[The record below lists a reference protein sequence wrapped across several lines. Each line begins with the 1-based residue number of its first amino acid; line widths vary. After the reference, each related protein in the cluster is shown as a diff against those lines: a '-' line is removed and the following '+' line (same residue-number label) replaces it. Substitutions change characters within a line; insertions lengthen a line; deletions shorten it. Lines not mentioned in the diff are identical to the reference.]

1 MPICHWQSIQTIVWI
16 LLITHLKFIFHLS
29 FSEAALMAKRTK
41 KVGIT
46 GKYGTRYEMHGKIRE
61 VIAKPG
67 TAPPWGR
74 LWRRWRSR
82 STRSTPAPF
91 VARTRWRGW
100 PLASGSECFFYAFCL
115 HILICRCSDKNCLIQ
130 VAGRAY
136 TYTTTAAASIRWTF
150 FFRSFHQVNIFFQSF
165 HQVNNFFLFKSF
177 LFILATAL
185 CVPVPEQGSWHKIT
199 LRWF

>member
-29 FSEAALMAKRTK
+29 FSEAAFKMAKRTK

-74 LWRRWRSR
+74 LCRIWRSR

-100 PLASGSECFFYAFCL
+100 PLASGSECFFLRFL
-115 HILICRCSDKNCLIQ
+115 SSHLNLQ
-130 VAGRAY
+130 VQRQELPDPGGY

-150 FFRSFHQVNIFFQSF
+150 FFKASIRWIIFFSSNHSF
-165 HQVNNFFLFKSF
+165 SSSQQHSVCQYLNRGAGTRL
-177 LFILATAL
+177 L
-185 CVPVPEQGSWHKIT
+185 
-199 LRWF
+199 

>member
-29 FSEAALMAKRTK
+29 FSEAAFKMAKRTK

-74 LWRRWRSR
+74 LCRIWRSR

-100 PLASGSECFFYAFCL
+100 PLASGSECFFTLFVFTF
-115 HILICRCSDKNCLIQ
+115 KF
-130 VAGRAY
+130 AGAATR
-136 TYTTTAAASIRWTF
+136 TAWSRWLVVPTLTPLPPLP
-150 FFRSFHQVNIFFQSF
+150 SGEHFFQSF

>member
-29 FSEAALMAKRTK
+29 FSEAAFKMAKRTK

-46 GKYGTRYEMHGKIRE
+46 GKYGTRLEALNTWERLRNHWLTRYGASLRKTVKKMEISQHSKYTCTFCGKD
-61 VIAKPG
+61 KMK
-67 TAPPWGR
+67 R
-74 LWRRWRSR
+74 LATGIWKW
-82 STRSTPAPF
+82 
-91 VARTRWRGW
+91 V
-100 PLASGSECFFYAFCL
+100 
-115 HILICRCSDKNCLIQ
+115 
-130 VAGRAY
+130 
-136 TYTTTAAASIRWTF
+136 F
-150 FFRSFHQVNIFFQSF
+150 FFTLFVFTFKFAGAATRTAWSRWLHLHHYRRSFHQVNIFFQSF

>member
-29 FSEAALMAKRTK
+29 FSEAAFKMAKRTK

-67 TAPPWGR
+67 TASPWGR
-74 LWRRWRSR
+74 LCRIWRSR

-100 PLASGSECFFYAFCL
+100 PLASGSECFFFTLFVFTFKFAGAATRTAWSRWL
-115 HILICRCSDKNCLIQ
+115 HLHHYR
-130 VAGRAY
+130 
-136 TYTTTAAASIRWTF
+136 
-150 FFRSFHQVNIFFQSF
+150 RSFHQVNIFFQRF

>member
-29 FSEAALMAKRTK
+29 FSEAAFKMAKRTK

-74 LWRRWRSR
+74 LCRIWRSR

-100 PLASGSECFFYAFCL
+100 PLASGSECFFLRFLSSHLNLQVQRQELPDPGDWTCL
-115 HILICRCSDKNCLIQ
+115 HLHHYRRFHKVNIFFK
-130 VAGRAY
+130 
-136 TYTTTAAASIRWTF
+136 ASIRWI
-150 FFRSFHQVNIFFQSF
+150 IFFSSNHSF
-165 HQVNNFFLFKSF
+165 SSSQQHSVCQYLNRGAGTRL
-177 LFILATAL
+177 L
-185 CVPVPEQGSWHKIT
+185 
-199 LRWF
+199 

>member
-16 LLITHLKFIFHLS
+16 LLIMHLKFIFHLS
-29 FSEAALMAKRTK
+29 FSEAAFKMAKRTK

-100 PLASGSECFFYAFCL
+100 PLASGSECFFLRFLSSHLNLQVQRQELPDPGGWTCL
-115 HILICRCSDKNCLIQ
+115 HLHHHRRSFHQ
-130 VAGRAY
+130 VNLFFE
-136 TYTTTAAASIRWTF
+136 ASIRWTF
-150 FFRSFHQVNIFFQSF
+150 FFKASIRWIIFFSSNHSF
-165 HQVNNFFLFKSF
+165 SSSQQHSVCQYLNRGAGTRL
-177 LFILATAL
+177 L
-185 CVPVPEQGSWHKIT
+185 
-199 LRWF
+199 